1 MAQFATTY
9 NYIRS
14 CKDGNGL
21 DLDRV
26 YRNAVPFNFLCL
38 DPDSLGL
45 KRLNRDPDVEGLTS
59 SRVVNG
65 S

>member
-26 YRNAVPFNFLCL
+26 YRNAVPFKFFVLR
-38 DPDSLGL
+38 P
-45 KRLNRDPDVEGLTS
+45 RLA
-59 SRVVNG
+59 G
-65 S
+65 SEKTQPRPRR